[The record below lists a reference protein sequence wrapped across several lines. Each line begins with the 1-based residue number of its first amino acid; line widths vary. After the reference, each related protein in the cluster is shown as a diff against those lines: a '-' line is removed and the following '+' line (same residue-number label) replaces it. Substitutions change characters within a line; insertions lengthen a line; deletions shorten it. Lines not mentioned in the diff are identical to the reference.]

1 MRRTRFLWLLALPAA
16 ALFVSVLAL
25 GTASATTPAQ
35 GTKYPIPECV
45 MDLTKSAV
53 PEKLYVGDEALV
65 TSVISGTCPAYD
77 LPIDLVLVVDKSN
90 SMTLGRPD
98 GPGIIGTPDPN
109 ETPGTAPRIP
119 TGIVPGPAPTKS
131 PGIDPNGDE
140 PEEVLDEAMVARVR
154 GVAQLAT
161 LPPSLATKPAGTPLP
176 GIGGGTPT
184 PGSGLVPRD
193 EVEAAGTEDNI
204 RVMQQ
209 AVADFLEKIQPDVAS
224 GKIRVALVS
233 FDDRAHT
240 LVPLTDSITK
250 IRSQLTR
257 IRGGGNSRLD
267 LGLQAAQREL
277 VGATTRGRT
286 DLDHTKAV
294 MVWTDGQVD
303 PRTVARMRTRGN
315 LKVFG
320 IGVGRNANMTT
331 LRRVATEASWVYKVS
346 DQRNLLQDFQK
357 LAPNKRQISIPKLD
371 VLEELTGSMELVAG
385 SVNPAPS
392 AMLNPKTMSWHFE
405 PVTLP
410 LTMTYRVRPLEAGT
424 LPVAVRSKVTYTDSE
439 RRAYDRPFPDLLIEV
454 LKAGGPLQ
462 QP

>member
-1 MRRTRFLWLLALPAA
+1 MRRTRFLWLLTLPAA

-25 GTASATTPAQ
+25 GTASAMTPSQ
-35 GTKYPIPECV
+35 GAKYPIPECR

-53 PEKLYVGDEALV
+53 PDKLYVGDEAMV
-65 TSVISGTCPAYD
+65 TAVISGTCPAYD

-90 SMTLGRPD
+90 SMTLGRD
-98 GPGIIGTPDPN
+98 EKPGLIGTPDPN
-109 ETPGTAPRIP
+109 ETPGSSPIVP
-119 TGIVPGPAPTKS
+119 TNVVPGPLPTRN
-131 PGIDPNGDE
+131 PGIDPVGVE
-140 PEEVLDEAMVARVR
+140 PDSGEAMIARVR
-154 GVAQLAT
+154 GVMQIAT
-161 LPPSLATKPAGTPLP
+161 LPPNLATRPAAETPLP
-176 GIGGGTPT
+176 GIGDKGTPT

-204 RVMQQ
+204 RAMQS
-209 AVADFLEKIQPDVAS
+209 AVADFLERIQPDVAS

-240 LVPLTDSITK
+240 LVPLTDNVNK
-250 IRSQLTR
+250 VRSQLTR

-294 MVWTDGQVD
+294 MIWTDGQVD

-331 LRRVATEASWVYKVS
+331 LRRVATEGSWVYKVS
-346 DQRNLLQDFQK
+346 DQRNLLEDFQK

-371 VLEELTGSMELVAG
+371 VLEELAGSMELVAG

-392 AMLNPKTMSWHFE
+392 AMVNPKTMSWHFE

-410 LTMTYRVRPLEAGT
+410 LTLTYRVRPLEAGT
-424 LPVAVRSKVTYTDSE
+424 LPVSVMSKVTYTDSE
-439 RRAYDRPFPDLLIEV
+439 RRAFERSFPDLMLEV
-454 LKAGGPLQ
+454 LKAGGPLLQ
-462 QP
+462 R